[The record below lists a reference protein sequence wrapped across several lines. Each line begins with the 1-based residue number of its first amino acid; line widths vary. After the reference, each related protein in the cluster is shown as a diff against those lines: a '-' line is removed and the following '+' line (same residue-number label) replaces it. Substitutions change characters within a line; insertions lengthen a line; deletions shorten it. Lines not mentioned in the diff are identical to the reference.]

1 MKQPTPLTILWLAAI
16 ILLAIALFSCSPLRH
31 YNKVAADK
39 FRNEA
44 ELNILAPLC
53 RLEFPF
59 KEGEPVTIKEII
71 NDSAY
76 TKWLEDNWYALKD
89 SVDNIAPTYI
99 SDTAVVANIKT
110 KFITLPAPPPVI
122 RTVERNVP
130 VEDKSVTRKYE
141 QQIEQARKEN
151 TTLAQTATNTE
162 KKFKEAR
169 KDKWLFLLIGFA
181 IGVIGTWI
189 AKLKKII

>member
-1 MKQPTPLTILWLAAI
+1 MKQPLSLTILWLAAI

-44 ELNILAPLC
+44 ELNILAPIC
-53 RLEFPF
+53 RSEFPF
-59 KEGEPVTIKEII
+59 VPGEPVTIKEII
-71 NDSAY
+71 NDTAY

-99 SDTAVVANIKT
+99 SDTAVVTNIKT

-151 TTLAQTATNTE
+151 TELQSRFDNKKETLKILWIILAI
-162 KKFKEAR
+162 
-169 KDKWLFLLIGFA
+169 IG
-181 IGVIGTWI
+181 GVNIVQI
-189 AKLKKII
+189 VLKLKSNLI

>member
-1 MKQPTPLTILWLAAI
+1 MKQPLPLTILWLAAI

-44 ELNILAPLC
+44 ELNILAPIC
-53 RLEFPF
+53 RSEFPF
-59 KEGEPVTIKEII
+59 VPGEPVTIKEII
-71 NDSAY
+71 NDTAY

-99 SDTAVVANIKT
+99 SDTAVVTNIKT

-151 TTLAQTATNTE
+151 TELQSRFDNKKETLKILWIILAI
-162 KKFKEAR
+162 
-169 KDKWLFLLIGFA
+169 IG
-181 IGVIGTWI
+181 GVNIVQI
-189 AKLKKII
+189 VLKLKSNLI